1 MTEAD
6 GVERFDFKQSY
17 SRIYKPTSKYTP
29 QGIFMSFE
37 HYNVEVRDRVKC
49 ISGIEGMESF
59 TFKQLGNFFFKIL
72 FLFSNAIQYKC
83 KISVRNWSMNI

>member
-1 MTEAD
+1 MKQHPMSLNFFQLLQVYGKMTEAD

-49 ISGIEGMESF
+49 ISGIEGM
-59 TFKQLGNFFFKIL
+59 
-72 FLFSNAIQYKC
+72 
-83 KISVRNWSMNI
+83 